1 MKNASLN
8 KWSHAIHKT
17 WFWNYFS
24 NGFHDEGS
32 GVQRSF
38 RVFAMTRQFQSK
50 WRNKVNKEKETSV
63 RDCLRTFGAQISCN
77 EHSQWQNFWVF
88 RLSFPWDSAVLLQL
102 HKRGLTWHWNQKE
115 WKFACEHMWDI
126 LRWFDLRNL
135 IQKLQR
141 QPTFASDY
149 ISRPTKKT
157 CTGGLRGQKKRTQFT
172 TCLLVSRQMHHAEC
186 KCPMWQPRNFFPKVL
201 YSPR

>member
-1 MKNASLN
+1 MKSRYPQHMIL
-8 KWSHAIHKT
+8 KLFQQWV
-17 WFWNYFS
+17 Y
-24 NGFHDEGS
+24 DEGS
-32 GVQRSF
+32 GVQCSF

-102 HKRGLTWHWNQKE
+102 HKRGLTWHWNQKK

-141 QPTFASDY
+141 QPTLASDY
-149 ISRPTKKT
+149 ISRPTKKN
-157 CTGGLRGQKKRTQFT
+157 LHRRTAWPKEKNPI
-172 TCLLVSRQMHHAEC
+172 HHMSFSIATNASC
-186 KCPMWQPRNFFPKVL
+186 WV
-201 YSPR
+201 